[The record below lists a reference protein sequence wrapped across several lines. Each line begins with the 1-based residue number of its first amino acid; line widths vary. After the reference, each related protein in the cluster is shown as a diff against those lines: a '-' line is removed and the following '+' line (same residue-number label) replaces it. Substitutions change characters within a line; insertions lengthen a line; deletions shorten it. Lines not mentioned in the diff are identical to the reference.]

1 MDASDNSS
9 DFNDL
14 EVAAVMAFRKTYS
27 RSQRRCIC
35 VYSAIIQM
43 HKHLNISIRIYLFY
57 IMVCVLLFC
66 ALLRSLRVAHDY
78 DYEQFCLNIFI
89 RF

>member
-1 MDASDNSS
+1 MHLTTAATSMTSKWPLLWLSVRLIHALNDDA
-9 DFNDL
+9 
-14 EVAAVMAFRKTYS
+14 Y
-27 RSQRRCIC
+27 

-43 HKHLNISIRIYLFY
+43 YKHLNISIRIYLFY